1 MNNIVKLST
10 FVLVIIPILFL
21 SCNEDL
27 IVLNKGE
34 TKLELTV
41 NKDDIALDILNPD
54 ANILNFEWTTGSNK
68 GTGSAITYQF
78 QLALDD
84 SEFKDG
90 LTYELGKNVTSLVFT
105 NEALNN
111 ILLDSLNVAPNSDV
125 IIKTRVLAK
134 VLAVDSELQIT
145 DPITIKV
152 RTYYPVS
159 KTLYIIGSATP
170 QGWDAIKAT
179 KMNSISGTPGG
190 FVWQGRLNIGEFK
203 FILNSGQSIPSYN
216 KGEDT
221 SKLHF
226 RVQENQVDE
235 KFQISSPGMY
245 KITLNIINLTI
256 QIEILDM
263 PEYAEFWF
271 VGGFSSWNFEQMR
284 NDVLDPYVFH
294 FNSDLTSPNGN
305 AVEEFKIATAPN
317 FDANTVYFRPQINN
331 QGAGNNLSVVKWSDS
346 ENSNDNKW
354 RIAPGTYKIK
364 LDLRSMKIDIVPY
377 TLYSNI
383 YIVGDAT
390 PNGWDIG
397 NATDMEKIGTNLHRF
412 TWTGNLRAGE
422 IKFSCDKKSDWNG
435 GWFIAINA
443 NSQPTG
449 SEEKMIYSFPGSNP
463 DNKWVISEAG
473 TYTIELDQLQEIV
486 KFTKQ

>member
-190 FVWQGRLNIGEFK
+190 FVGR
-203 FILNSGQSIPSYN
+203 
-216 KGEDT
+216 D
-221 SKLHF
+221 
-226 RVQENQVDE
+226 D
-235 KFQISSPGMY
+235 
-245 KITLNIINLTI
+245 
-256 QIEILDM
+256 
-263 PEYAEFWF
+263 
-271 VGGFSSWNFEQMR
+271 
-284 NDVLDPYVFH
+284 
-294 FNSDLTSPNGN
+294 
-305 AVEEFKIATAPN
+305 
-317 FDANTVYFRPQINN
+317 
-331 QGAGNNLSVVKWSDS
+331 
-346 ENSNDNKW
+346 
-354 RIAPGTYKIK
+354 
-364 LDLRSMKIDIVPY
+364 
-377 TLYSNI
+377 
-383 YIVGDAT
+383 
-390 PNGWDIG
+390 
-397 NATDMEKIGTNLHRF
+397 
-412 TWTGNLRAGE
+412 
-422 IKFSCDKKSDWNG
+422 
-435 GWFIAINA
+435 
-443 NSQPTG
+443 
-449 SEEKMIYSFPGSNP
+449 
-463 DNKWVISEAG
+463 
-473 TYTIELDQLQEIV
+473 
-486 KFTKQ
+486 